1 MDWLLAGLGNP
12 GQEYA
17 RTRHNAGFWLLQ
29 HWADSHGLKWQMEKS
44 WKAQTA
50 RFRIDGLDVG
60 LCLPQDY
67 MNRSGGPVRAMA
79 AFHKIPPARVLAVHD
94 DLDLP
99 PGTARL
105 KWSGGHGGHNG
116 LRDLDRSLGTR
127 DYWRLR
133 IGIGHPG
140 HRDQVTG
147 YVLSPPSPEEAGQ
160 IGLAMER
167 SLAVLPE
174 FLAGHPEAAQKILHT
189 LES

>member
-1 MDWLLAGLGNP
+1 MDWLVAGLGNP

-17 RTRHNAGFWLLQ
+17 RTRHNAGFWLLEQ
-29 HWADSHGLKWQMEKS
+29 WADSLGLKWQMEKS
-44 WKAQTA
+44 WKAKVS
-50 RFRIDGLDVG
+50 RFRVDGLDVG

-67 MNRSGGPVRAMA
+67 MNRSGGPVRAMT
-79 AFHKIPPARVLAVHD
+79 AFHKIPPAQLLVVHD

-116 LRDLDRSLGTR
+116 LRDLDRALGTR

-140 HRDQVTG
+140 HREQVTG
-147 YVLSPPSPEEAGQ
+147 YVLSPPSPEQAGQ
-160 IGLAMER
+160 IRLAMER
-167 SLAVLPE
+167 SLAVLPG
-174 FLAGHPEAAQKILHT
+174 FLAGLPDSAQKILHT
-189 LES
+189 QES